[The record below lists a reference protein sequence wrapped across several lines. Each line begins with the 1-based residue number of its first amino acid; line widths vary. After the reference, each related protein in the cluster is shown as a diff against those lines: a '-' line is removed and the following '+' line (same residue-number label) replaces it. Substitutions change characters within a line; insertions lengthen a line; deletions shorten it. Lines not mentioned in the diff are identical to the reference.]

1 MMLGNVSTTAPTQYE
16 RSWAALAH
24 LTALLTLAVAASTG
38 GLAHILGLLVPL
50 AMYVYFSNRSP
61 YVAYHALQATVF
73 QAVAGI
79 LYVLAAVLAGAVIA
93 VAWTVSG
100 VLTVVLVGLLL
111 MPLAL
116 ALTLLAGMELVALP
130 ALALFYS
137 VRGAYLVYHGREFD
151 YPVVGRLVAR
161 SMAPGRPA
169 SGT

>member
-1 MMLGNVSTTAPTQYE
+1 MLGNVSTAAPTQYE

-24 LTALLTLAVAASTG
+24 LTALLTLAVAVSTG

-50 AMYVYFSNRSP
+50 AIYVYFSNRSR

-73 QAVAGI
+73 QALAGI
-79 LYVLAAVLAGAVIA
+79 LYVLATVLAGAVIA

-116 ALTLLAGMELVALP
+116 ALTLLAGMELLALP
-130 ALALFYS
+130 VLGLFYS

-161 SMAPGRPA
+161 SMEPGTRAPG
-169 SGT
+169 T